1 MAKKGKRNHFENINL
16 LNAIDN
22 KNFHAQISPLF
33 DNKVTAINVIVIIR
47 TGTIASCHKYIRHV
61 FVFFLKK
68 KKNIKFAGY
77 ANSNTPYFCDMTRG
91 VFRTLPYF

>member
-22 KNFHAQISPLF
+22 KNVYVQISPLF
-33 DNKVTAINVIVIIR
+33 DNKVTAINAIVIIR

-61 FVFFLKK
+61 FFFLKK
-68 KKNIKFAGY
+68 K
-77 ANSNTPYFCDMTRG
+77 T
-91 VFRTLPYF
+91 